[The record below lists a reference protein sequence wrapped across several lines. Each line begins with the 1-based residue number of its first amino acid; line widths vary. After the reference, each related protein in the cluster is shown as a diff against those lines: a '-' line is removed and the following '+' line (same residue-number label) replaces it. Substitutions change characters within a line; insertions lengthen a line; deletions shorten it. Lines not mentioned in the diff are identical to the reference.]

1 MRTTVNGSFVRIA
14 AIQRPHMNSKIIQEK
29 RAMGLAKP
37 ESERDEALLKDDPIF
52 KGWHGECKGF
62 TGK

>member
-1 MRTTVNGSFVRIA
+1 MNGRFVRIA
-14 AIQRPHMNSKIIQEK
+14 AIQRHHMNSKIIQEK
-29 RAMGLAKP
+29 RAMGHAKP
-37 ESERDEALLKDDPIF
+37 TSERDEALFKDDPNF

>member
-1 MRTTVNGSFVRIA
+1 MRTIVNGRFVRIA

-29 RAMGLAKP
+29 RAMGLAKQ
-37 ESERDEALLKDDPIF
+37 EFERDEALFKDDPNF
-52 KGWHGECKGF
+52 KGWHGECQGF